1 MNNSMLLQGFNNHFE
16 EFVSDVQTVFPDDL
30 DVNTAANLLGTL
42 RKANPKMIIK
52 IWKAYISDTYGAQI
66 EKGDISFF
74 LGKNYGQD
82 LQDLDGSK
90 RVLDAIEKLRAPINA
105 MTQENK
111 DKSMKYIQNLTKLS
125 NMYFS

>member
-42 RKANPKMIIK
+42 RKANPKMIIR
-52 IWKAYISDTYGAQI
+52 IWKAYISDKYGVQI

-82 LQDLDGSK
+82 LQDLDSSK

-105 MTQENK
+105 MSKENK

>member
-42 RKANPKMIIK
+42 RKANPKMIIR
-52 IWKAYISDTYGAQI
+52 IWKAYISDKYGVQI

-82 LQDLDGSK
+82 LQDLDSSK

-105 MTQENK
+105 MSKEKQRQIDEVYSEFN
-111 DKSMKYIQNLTKLS
+111 
-125 NMYFS
+125 